1 MKGKNLFG
9 TLSVLVLMLVVLAVG
24 AVAVPVGVE
33 RVEVNGVE
41 LSPWSMNRLSV
52 ERGSDLE
59 VEVRLLGFEDA
70 DNLELTA
77 FVTGYE
83 HNDVEKVSAHSGVF
97 SVGENELEV
106 QRFKLRLPQDL
117 ERDSYKLRLF
127 VSDRNGDELVQSYD
141 LQVDVPRHR
150 LSVKD
155 VLTYPEG
162 TVKAG
167 QALLVRV
174 RVENQGEKDEKDV
187 KVTVSVPAL
196 GVSQSTYLE
205 EVEADDEEQTEELY
219 LKLPSNAASGLY
231 DLRADVVFNN
241 GRSSAQSLV
250 AKVTVE
256 GEAVAKPA
264 EAAQTTQP
272 AQTTVNVNVQ
282 QPTPQPAAAESSK
295 LRRGLEVVL
304 LVLVALLVVVGLI
317 IGFSKL
323 KDDEDDE

>member
-9 TLSVLVLMLVVLAVG
+9 RLSVLVLMLVVLAVG
-24 AVAVPVGVE
+24 ALAVPVGVE

-41 LSPWSMNRLSV
+41 MSPWSMNRLSV
-52 ERGSDLE
+52 ERGSDLA
-59 VEVRLLGFEDA
+59 VEVRLLGYEKA

-77 FVTGYE
+77 FITGYE
-83 HNDVEKVSAHSGVF
+83 HNDVEKLAAHSGVF
-97 SVGENELEV
+97 SVEENELEV
-106 QRFKLRLPQDL
+106 QRFKLSLPQDL
-117 ERDSYKLRLF
+117 ARDSYKLRLF

-141 LQVDVPRHR
+141 LQVDVPRHK

-187 KVTVSVPAL
+187 KVTVSLPAL
-196 GVSQSTYLE
+196 GVSQSTYLN
-205 EVEADDEEQTEELY
+205 EVQADDEEQTEELY
-219 LKLPSNAASGLY
+219 LKLPSGAVSGVY
-231 DLRADVVFNN
+231 DLKTDVVFNN

-250 AKVTVE
+250 SKVTVE

-282 QPTPQPAAAESSK
+282 QPTPQPAAESSK

-323 KDDEDDE
+323 KDDEDEE